1 MSKRIKIIT
10 IATLTIFT
18 GCGTKNY
25 SNSPSPIVYQNS
37 TAYSSPSMSEHYSPA
52 PLPAKRIVTQRANI
66 SVDVENID
74 KAKDALLI
82 LIEKSGGHIVN
93 ANLYEE
99 SYDAS
104 AKVPSTKLMETLDEI
119 ATLGEKTAQSISQ
132 NDVTTQFVDNE
143 ARLKNLLLFR
153 DKMKAL
159 LNRTSN
165 IEEIVKIERELRRVQ
180 TEIDAITGQQNY
192 LKDAVAL
199 TPIGINF
206 KEKRVY
212 GPLGYIAHGLWW
224 ATKKLFIIK

>member
-10 IATLTIFT
+10 IATLAIFT
-18 GCGTKNY
+18 GCGSKNY
-25 SNSPSPIVYQNS
+25 SKSASPVIYQNS
-37 TAYSSPSMSEHYSPA
+37 TAYSSPSMHEVASA
-52 PLPAKRIVTQRANI
+52 PLPAKRIVTKRANI
-66 SVDVENID
+66 SVDVKNINQ
-74 KAKDALLI
+74 AKDALLI
-82 LIEKSGGHIVN
+82 LIEKNGGHIVT
-93 ANLYEE
+93 ANLYEKR
-99 SYDAS
+99 YNAS

-132 NDVTTQFVDNE
+132 NDVTAQFVDNE

-159 LNRTSN
+159 LNQTSN

-180 TEIDAITGQQNY
+180 TEIDSIEGRQKY

-199 TPIGINF
+199 TPIGVNF

-212 GPLGYIAHGLWW
+212 GPLGYVAHGIWW

>member
-1 MSKRIKIIT
+1 MMSKTIQLIT
-10 IATLTIFT
+10 LSTLLMFT
-18 GCGTKNY
+18 GCGSKNV
-25 SNSPSPIVYQNS
+25 SHNVAPTIYQNS
-37 TAYSSPSMSEHYSPA
+37 ATYGSPSIDEVASA

-66 SVDVENID
+66 SVDVENINQ
-74 KAKDALLI
+74 AKDALLI
-82 LIEKSGGHIVN
+82 LIEKHGGHIVT
-93 ANLYEE
+93 ANLYEKR
-99 SYDAS
+99 YNAS
-104 AKVPSTKLMETLDEI
+104 AKVPSTKLMETLNEI

-180 TEIDAITGQQNY
+180 TEIDSIEGRQKY
-192 LKDAVAL
+192 LKDAIAL

-212 GPLGYIAHGLWW
+212 GPLGYIAHGIWW
-224 ATKKLFIIK
+224 VTKKLFIIK